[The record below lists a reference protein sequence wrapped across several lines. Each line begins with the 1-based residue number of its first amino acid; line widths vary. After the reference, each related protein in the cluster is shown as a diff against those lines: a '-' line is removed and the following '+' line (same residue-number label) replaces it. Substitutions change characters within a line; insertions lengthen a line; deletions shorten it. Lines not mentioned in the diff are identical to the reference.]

1 MAMED
6 ETRGFLVRIINTISM
21 VLLWMIACVFFGI
34 YLNYA
39 FFETAPGWKN
49 ILFYIAFLV
58 SLFFLVKY
66 LVRKW
71 KDSLY

>member
-1 MAMED
+1 MAMEE
-6 ETRGFLVRIINTISM
+6 ETTEFLIRILNTISM

-49 ILFYIAFLV
+49 IFFYIAFTV
-58 SLFFLVKY
+58 SLFFLIRY

-71 KDSLY
+71 KDKLH